1 MSAGPPQNLPNG
13 PQKYRL
19 NVHILR
25 ENYTVHKRLIPEYLD
40 KLKVY
45 QAGKPIEEVAREKGL
60 TNISKLASNENPL
73 GPSPYAIR
81 SMTNALWDVHRYPD
95 MHATDLKQKLC
106 ELYKVQPENIILGN
120 GSEGIMAYI
129 ARAFIQ
135 PGDEV
140 LTAEKTFIGF
150 HILATGAGA
159 QIKTVPRTEDMRYDI
174 KALAKAVNDNTKVL
188 YIANPDNPTGTYI
201 TEAEFDYLMQYVPKH
216 TIVILDEA
224 YFEFAQSTWD
234 YPDSMKYRYDNVI
247 TLRTFSKAYGLSGIR
262 VGYGFANSEFITAL
276 HKVKLPFEPSL
287 IAQKGAYGA
296 LTDYPHLERTIRN
309 NTKRYYEIL
318 KFLDKK
324 NFNPIRSITNFI
336 CFKTG
341 STEASDYLFEEL
353 LNRGVIIRPLKANH
367 MPDWVRVSIGLK
379 EEMKH
384 FFEAMEEILP
394 EYDKKF
400 GRPE

>member
-1 MSAGPPQNLPNG
+1 M
-13 PQKYRL
+13 QK
-19 NVHILR
+19 
-25 ENYTVHKRLIPEYLD
+25 KLIPDYLD
-40 KLKVY
+40 KLQTYK
-45 QAGKPIEEVAREKGL
+45 AGKPIEELAREKGL

-73 GPSPYAIR
+73 GPSPFAIKN
-81 SMTNALWDVHRYPD
+81 MTAALWDIHRYPD
-95 MHATDLKQKLC
+95 MHATDLKNKLC
-106 ELYKVQPENIILGN
+106 ELYKLKPENIILGN

-135 PGDEV
+135 PGEEV

-150 HILATGAGA
+150 HILATASGA
-159 QIKTVPRTEDMRYDI
+159 KLVTCPRTKDMRYDV

-201 TEAEFDYLMQYVPKH
+201 TEQEFDYLMQFVPAH

-262 VGYGFANSEFITAL
+262 VGYGFAHEDFIRAL
-276 HKVKLPFEPSL
+276 HKVKLPFEPNL
-287 IAQKGAYGA
+287 IAQKGAIGA
-296 LTDYPHLERTIRN
+296 LSDYPHLERTIRN
-309 NTKRYYEIL
+309 NTKRYYETL

-324 NFNPIRSITNFI
+324 GFNPIQSITNFI

-341 STEASDYLFEEL
+341 SEEASDYLFNEL
-353 LNRGVIIRPLKANH
+353 LNRGVIIRPLKANNL
-367 MPDWVRVSIGLK
+367 PDWVRISIGLK
-379 EEMKH
+379 DEMKH
-384 FFEAMEEILP
+384 FFQAMEEILP
-394 EYDKKF
+394 EYDQKF
-400 GRPE
+400 GRP

>member
-1 MSAGPPQNLPNG
+1 MEIN
-13 PQKYRL
+13 
-19 NVHILR
+19 
-25 ENYTVHKRLIPEYLD
+25 TVQKRLIPEYLD
-40 KLKVY
+40 KLQVY
-45 QAGKPIEEVAREKGL
+45 QAGKPIEEVIREKGI
-60 TNISKLASNENPL
+60 TDISKLASNENPL
-73 GPSPYAIR
+73 GPSPYAIKE
-81 SMTNALWDVHRYPD
+81 MTSALWDVHRYPD
-95 MHATDLKQKLC
+95 MHATVLKAKLC
-106 ELYKVQPENIILGN
+106 ELYKVEPANIILGN

-150 HILATGAGA
+150 HILATGSGA
-159 QIKTVPRTEDMRYDI
+159 KIVTCPRTEDMRYDV
-174 KALAKAVNDNTKVL
+174 KALAKAVNENTKVL

-201 TEAEFDYLMQYVPKH
+201 TEQEFDYLMQYVPKH

-262 VGYGFANSEFITAL
+262 VGYGFANKDFITAL
-276 HKVKLPFEPSL
+276 HKVKLPFEPNL
-287 IAQKGAYGA
+287 IGQKGAHGA

-324 NFNPIRSITNFI
+324 DFKPVRSITNFI

-341 STEASDYLFEEL
+341 SIEASEYLFEEL

-379 EEMKH
+379 DEMKH
-384 FFEAMEEILP
+384 FFTAMEEILP

>member
-1 MSAGPPQNLPNG
+1 M
-13 PQKYRL
+13 
-19 NVHILR
+19 
-25 ENYTVHKRLIPEYLD
+25 HKKLIPEYLD
-40 KLKVY
+40 KLQVY
-45 QAGKPIEEVAREKGL
+45 KAGKPIDEVAREKGL
-60 TNISKLASNENPL
+60 THITKLASNENPL
-73 GPSPYAIR
+73 GPSPFAIKE
-81 SMTNALWDVHRYPD
+81 MTSALWDIHRYPD
-95 MHATDLKQKLC
+95 MHATDLKNKLC
-106 ELYKVQPENIILGN
+106 ELYKVKPANIILGN

-140 LTAEKTFIGF
+140 LTAENTFIGF

-159 QIKTVPRTEDMRYDI
+159 KLVTCPRTEDMRYDI
-174 KALAKAVNDNTKVL
+174 KALANAVNDNTKVL

-201 TEAEFDYLMQYVPKH
+201 TEQEFDYLMQYVPKH

-262 VGYGFANSEFITAL
+262 VGYGFANEAFITAL
-276 HKVKLPFEPSL
+276 HKVKLPFEPNL
-287 IAQKGAYGA
+287 IAQKGAVGA

-309 NTKRYYEIL
+309 NTKRYYETL
-318 KFLDKK
+318 KFLDQKE
-324 NFNPIRSITNFI
+324 FRPIRSITNFI

-341 STEASDYLFEEL
+341 SSEASDYLFDEL
-353 LNRGVIIRPLKANH
+353 LNRGVIIRPLKANT
-367 MPDWVRVSIGLK
+367 MPEWVRISIGLK

-384 FFEAMEEILP
+384 FFDAMEEVLP

-400 GRPE
+400 GRPEHI

>member
-1 MSAGPPQNLPNG
+1 MQR
-13 PQKYRL
+13 K
-19 NVHILR
+19 
-25 ENYTVHKRLIPEYLD
+25 LIPDYLD
-40 KLKVY
+40 QLQVY

-60 TNISKLASNENPL
+60 TRISKLASNENPL
-73 GPSPYAIR
+73 GPSPFAIKE
-81 SMTNALWDVHRYPD
+81 MTSALWDVHRYPD
-95 MHATDLKQKLC
+95 MHATDLKNKLC
-106 ELYKVQPENIILGN
+106 ALYKVEPQHIILGN

-150 HILATGAGA
+150 HILATASGA
-159 QIKTVPRTEDMRYDI
+159 KVCTVPRTEDMRYDVN
-174 KALAKAVNDNTKVL
+174 ALAKAVNEKTKVL

-201 TEAEFDYLMQYVPKH
+201 TEQEFDYLMQFVPKH

-262 VGYGFANSEFITAL
+262 VGYGFAHEDFISAL

-287 IAQKGAYGA
+287 IAQKGAIGA
-296 LTDYPHLERTIRN
+296 LSDYPHLERTIRN
-309 NTKRYYEIL
+309 NTKRYYETL
-318 KFLDKK
+318 KFLDHRDFK
-324 NFNPIRSITNFI
+324 PVRSITNFI
-336 CFKTG
+336 AFKTG
-341 STEASDYLFEEL
+341 SPEASTYLFEEL
-353 LNRGVIIRPLKANH
+353 LNRGVIIRPLRANQL
-367 MPDWVRVSIGLK
+367 PNWVRISIGLK

-384 FFEAMEEILP
+384 FFEAMDEILP

-400 GRPE
+400 GRPKA

>member
-1 MSAGPPQNLPNG
+1 MT
-13 PQKYRL
+13 KR
-19 NVHILR
+19 
-25 ENYTVHKRLIPEYLD
+25 RLIPEYLD
-40 KLKVY
+40 KLQVY

-60 TNISKLASNENPL
+60 TKISKLASNENPL

-81 SMTNALWDVHRYPD
+81 EMTNALWDTHRYPD
-95 MHATDLKQKLC
+95 MHATDLKTKLAN
-106 ELYKVQPENIILGN
+106 LYNVKKENIILGN
-120 GSEGIMAYI
+120 GSEGIMGYI
-129 ARAFIQ
+129 AKSFIQ

-150 HILATGAGA
+150 HILATGAGGK
-159 QIKTVPRTEDMRYDI
+159 IVTTPRTPDMRYDV
-174 KALAKAVNDNTKVL
+174 KALAEAVNDNTKVL
-188 YIANPDNPTGTYI
+188 YIANPDNPTGSYI
-201 TEAEFDYLMQYVPKH
+201 TEKEFDYLMQYVPKH

-247 TLRTFSKAYGLSGIR
+247 TLRTFSKAYGLAGVR
-262 VGYGFANSEFITAL
+262 VGYGFANEEFIQAL

-287 IAQKGAYGA
+287 IAQKGAIGA
-296 LTDYPHLERTIRN
+296 LSDYPHLERSIRN
-309 NTKRYYEIL
+309 NTKRYYETL

-324 NFNPIRSITNFI
+324 GFNPVRSITNFI

-341 STEASDYLFEEL
+341 STEASDYLFNKL
-353 LNRGVIIRPLKANH
+353 LDHGVIIRPLKANN

-400 GRPE
+400 GRPQ